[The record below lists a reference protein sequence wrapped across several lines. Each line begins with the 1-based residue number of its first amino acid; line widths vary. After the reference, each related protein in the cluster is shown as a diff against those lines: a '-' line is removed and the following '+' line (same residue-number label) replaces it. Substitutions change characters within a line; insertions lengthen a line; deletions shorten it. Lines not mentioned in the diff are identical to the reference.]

1 MFHTHLILVLINI
14 LCCVQP
20 FQQNDYRN
28 VIMRKGN
35 NLFMTSTAD
44 DPKSPSSPQS
54 DNTNSN
60 NIQDDLTDRFKYKV
74 FTYKLVTITYSIS

>member
-1 MFHTHLILVLINI
+1 
-14 LCCVQP
+14 
-20 FQQNDYRN
+20 
-28 VIMRKGN
+28 
-35 NLFMTSTAD
+35 MTSTAD